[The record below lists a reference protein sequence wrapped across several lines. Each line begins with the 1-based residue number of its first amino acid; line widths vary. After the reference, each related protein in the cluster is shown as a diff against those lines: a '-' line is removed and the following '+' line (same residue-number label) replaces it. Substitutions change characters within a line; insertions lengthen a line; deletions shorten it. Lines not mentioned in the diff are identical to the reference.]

1 MESGQALAYDCCMGK
16 FRAAALLVLMAGA
29 PSGSQSGCDSLD
41 DVPYYLGYTDNLGD
55 YTVEKVSLVPKP
67 PSFSSGYKDVLFLRV
82 DLASKYRLSI
92 GPRTYWITVASDFC
106 PLPDHDKLLSSGP
119 YVEGGEEAF
128 TFTGETLEK
137 SPDGLFRYHVYVYPQ
152 FPIPGVSYG
161 APTSG
166 RYARME
172 YDLLNDGRNLCLRI
186 VGGDNDKVFARS
198 SVIEVDARLLKNAAA
213 SHPNTERK
221 LPD

>member
-1 MESGQALAYDCCMGK
+1 MGK
-16 FRAAALLVLMAGA
+16 FRSASLLVLMAGA
-29 PSGSQSGCDSLD
+29 PSVYPSGCDSPD

-67 PSFSSGYKDVLFLRV
+67 PGFASGYEDVLFIRV
-82 DLASKYRLSI
+82 DLASTYRLSI
-92 GPRTYWITVASDFC
+92 GPRTQWIGVASDFC
-106 PLPDHDKLLSSGP
+106 PVPDNDKLLSSGP

-166 RYARME
+166 PNARMK
-172 YDLLNDGRNLCLRI
+172 YDLLNDGRNLCLRFH
-186 VGGDNDKVFARS
+186 GGDHYDVFARS

-213 SHPNTERK
+213 SRPNAERK
-221 LPD
+221 PLD